1 MFRNLGFS
9 YNNIAA
15 AVATLDGDD
24 NSINYN
30 DNKNKNNKNNN
41 NKNNNNKNNNND
53 NEILNNVSVPHECNK
68 QSNIPHSIQI
78 TRQELY

>member
-1 MFRNLGFS
+1 MFGNLEFS

-15 AVATLDGDD
+15 AVATVDGDD

-30 DNKNKNNKNNN
+30 NNK
-41 NKNNNNKNNNND
+41 KNNNND
-53 NEILNNVSVPHECNK
+53 ILNNASVPQECFSCNK

>member
-1 MFRNLGFS
+1 MFGNLEFS

-15 AVATLDGDD
+15 DVATVDVND

-30 DNKNKNNKNNN
+30 NNRKNNN
-41 NKNNNNKNNNND
+41 NND
-53 NEILNNVSVPHECNK
+53 ILNNVSVPQECFLCNK

>member
-15 AVATLDGDD
+15 AVATVDGDD

-30 DNKNKNNKNNN
+30 NNKNNN
-41 NKNNNNKNNNND
+41 NNKKNNNNN

-78 TRQELY
+78 TRQELF

>member
-15 AVATLDGDD
+15 AVATVDGDD
-24 NSINYN
+24 NSINY
-30 DNKNKNNKNNN
+30 NN
-41 NKNNNNKNNNND
+41 NKNNNNKNNKNN

-78 TRQELY
+78 TRQELF